1 MGFPRGMGR
10 AEALRIPGVR
20 AARRCFLY
28 VGQAMEDEIIVVDA
42 SEFYAVGT
50 VLDEWYIVP
59 ASAQRIRQFL
69 AALLGVKEE
78 EIELNC

>member
-1 MGFPRGMGR
+1 MSFPRGMGR

-28 VGQAMEDEIIVVDA
+28 VGQAMEDEVIVVDA

-50 VLDEWYIVP
+50 VLTTGTSYP
-59 ASAQRIRQFL
+59 L
-69 AALLGVKEE
+69 P
-78 EIELNC
+78 LNV